1 MSDHSEYTSSQ
12 KRPNKT
18 EWSASIKADEGYAP
32 GRLNKENGILES
44 DISIYASESMNGLL
58 YILIDQ
64 YDHQHIKVI
73 INNETVYENARVI
86 KCKIGDRFY
95 AEVVADTGY
104 TIKGTLNSTSGIMYK
119 SRHLSVDKDAEPKMC
134 KITLPATTNQT
145 LTFYSIYTIQKSGNK
160 SKSFYVTYDTE
171 YSIEINPVYG
181 YNKGRSNH
189 TELTMYKLN
198 VSNTLVNKSDF
209 SLNITC
215 TDATKKKYRITIPT
229 MNNETVRVIANGTT
243 YTSAVSLDYLT
254 EYRITI
260 TPKDNTYVPGRL
272 IYPPVDIDSNIPT
285 KRSFILKE
293 DTEIKITPAH
303 KINDG
308 VFYLQYLDGNKE
320 ITPFSDYDDD
330 DWYLKEPHLLVNL
343 DHNNKEDLYYLP
355 FSKGTT
361 NNGFK
366 DIDDNNSYD
375 YVHNKDG
382 IVPPSLKTH
391 TITIRQS
398 ENQVIRV
405 YYNGIIYTNSFKVE
419 SGDNITCSIASTNP
433 DYAAGKLNYT
443 AINNISQDYTISAT
457 KATYIVKKKYTITIN
472 QTSNQTITVYSRLN
486 NQNYTSTFETTEGD
500 SLNIK
505 ITSSTG
511 FISGYITLDGKRYNS
526 FEINDIKNNHTI
538 SATSATALTYILSIN
553 QSNHQTITVHA
564 NGKTYTN
571 SVSLPY
577 STKWTATITPDTGY
591 TAGTLSKTNGTMTG
605 NDSISA
611 TAATIK
617 QFTLTITQ
625 SEHQTITVHANN
637 KDYTNNVSLP
647 YGTKWTAVI
656 KPDTGYNSGRLNKY
670 SGTITGDDSV
680 YATSAA
686 NKINYRIIIK
696 QTENTITTVT
706 CTYPDD
712 INHAITWTTGT
723 KSFPYGSTWIA
734 YTEGVTGYTAGEVNL
749 PSGTL
754 TSDTYIYAQSAAKK
768 NECTLTITQSAH
780 QTITV
785 TANGNKYTNTVSLP
799 YGTTYTVAIEPAEGY
814 NAGKLNK
821 TSGTM
826 TGNDSISASAATIK
840 QFTLTITQSPHQTIT
855 VTANG
860 QTYTSSVKLDYGTKW
875 KANIVPDI
883 GYNSGTLNKT
893 SGMILSDDEVY
904 ASAADV
910 ISYTINVVQLTN
922 KDAALRVLID
932 NNEYQTSSWGHGK
945 TYKVKFKLFYTDD
958 NGYNG
963 IDSIDMYING
973 TKIPCT
979 ITNNAFE
986 SAGCYYATSN
996 STYTLTEDVTVKVA
1010 NVVASWV
1017 FCSNPS
1023 SKGESGTDN
1032 IT

>member
-145 LTFYSIYTIQKSGNK
+145 LTFYSMYTIQKSGNK
-160 SKSFYVTYDTE
+160 SKSFYITYDTD

-198 VSNTLVNKSDF
+198 VSNTLVNSNDF

-285 KRSFILKE
+285 KRSFKLKE
-293 DTEIKITPAH
+293 DTEIKVTPVH

-391 TITIRQS
+391 TITIQQS

-405 YYNGIIYTNSFKVE
+405 FHNGIIYTNSFKVE

-443 AINNISQDYTISAT
+443 TINNISQDYTISAT

-538 SATSATALTYILSIN
+538 SATNATALTYILNID
-553 QSNHQTITVHA
+553 QSNHQTITVTA

-577 STKWTATITPDTGY
+577 GTKWTATITPDTGY

-611 TAATIK
+611 SAATIK

-785 TANGNKYTNTVSLP
+785 TANGNKYTNSVSLP

-821 TSGTM
+821 TSGTL
-826 TGNDSISASAATIK
+826 TGNDSISATAATIK
-840 QFTLTITQSPHQTIT
+840 QFTLTIRQSEHQTIT

-875 KANIVPDI
+875 KANIVPDT

-910 ISYTINVVQLTN
+910 ISYTINVVQLNNTA
-922 KDAALRVLID
+922 AALRVIID
-932 NNEYQTSSWGHGK
+932 NNEYQTSSWEYGK
-945 TYKVKFKLFYTDD
+945 TYKIKFKLVATGDYMSIET
-958 NGYNG
+958 
-963 IDSIDMYING
+963 IDMYING

-979 ITNNAFE
+979 INNSDTSTGYF
-986 SAGCYYATSN
+986 YATSD
-996 STYTLTEDVTVKVA
+996 SSYTLTENVIVKVA
-1010 NVVASWV
+1010 NVVASWEDTYIT
-1017 FCSNPS
+1017 
-1023 SKGESGTDN
+1023 KHEYGTED

>member
-1 MSDHSEYTSSQ
+1 MSDHSKYTSSQ

-18 EWSASIKADEGYAP
+18 EWSASIKADEGYTP

-44 DISIYASESMNGLL
+44 DTSIYASESTDNTL
-58 YILIDQ
+58 YILVDQ
-64 YDHQHIKVI
+64 YDHQHIKVT

-86 KCKIGDRFY
+86 KCKIDDRFD
-95 AEVVADTGY
+95 AEIVADTGY
-104 TIKGTLNSTSGIMYK
+104 TAKGTLNFTSGKMYK
-119 SRHLSVDKDAEPKMC
+119 NRHLSIDKDAEPKMC

-145 LTFYSIYTIQKSGNK
+145 LTFYSMYTIQKSGNK

-181 YNKGRSNH
+181 YNKGSSNH

-198 VSNTLVNKSDF
+198 ASNALVNASDF

-215 TDATKKKYRITIPT
+215 SDATKKKYRITIPT
-229 MNNETVRVIANGTT
+229 MDNETVRVMANGTT

-330 DWYLKEPHLLVNL
+330 DWYLAEPYLLVNL

-355 FSKGTT
+355 FSEGTT

-382 IVPPSLKTH
+382 IVPPSLRTH
-391 TITIRQS
+391 TITIQQS

-405 YYNGIIYTNSFKVE
+405 YHNGIIYINSFEVE
-419 SGDNITCSIASTNP
+419 SGDNITCSIVSTNL

-443 AINNISQDYTISAT
+443 SINNISKDYTISAT
-457 KATYIVKKKYTITIN
+457 EATYIGKKKYTITIN
-472 QTSNQTITVYSRLN
+472 QTSNQTITVYSKLN
-486 NQNYTSTFETTEGD
+486 NQNYTSTFEATGGD

-526 FEINDIKNNHTI
+526 FEINDINSNHTI
-538 SATSATALTYILSIN
+538 SATNATALTYYLSIN
-553 QSNHQTITVHA
+553 QSNHQTITVTA
-564 NGKTYTN
+564 NGNRYTS

-577 STKWTATITPDTGY
+577 GTTWTATITPDTGY
-591 TAGTLSKTNGTMTG
+591 TAGTLSKTSGTMTG

-611 TAATIK
+611 SPASK
-617 QFTLTITQ
+617 NGYTLSITQ
-625 SEHQTITVHANN
+625 SAHQTIIVHANN
-637 KDYTNNVSLP
+637 NDYTSNVSLP
-647 YGTKWTAVI
+647 YGTKWTAII
-656 KPDTGYNSGRLNKY
+656 KPDTGYTAGTLSKT
-670 SGTITGDDSV
+670 SGTITGNDSV
-680 YATSAA
+680 SASAA
-686 NKINYRIIIK
+686 TIINYKITIRE
-696 QTENTITTVT
+696 TENTITTVT
-706 CTYPDD
+706 ATSSVD
-712 INHAITWTTGT
+712 IKNVVTWTTGS
-723 KSFPYGSTWIA
+723 KSFPYGSTWTA
-734 YTEGVTGYTAGEVNL
+734 HTEGATGYTAGEVNL

-754 TSDTYIYAQSAAKK
+754 TSDTTIYAQSAATKK
-768 NECTLTITQSAH
+768 QYTLTITQSAH

-814 NAGKLNK
+814 TAGTLNK
-821 TSGTM
+821 TSGTI
-826 TGNDSISASAATIK
+826 TGNDNISASPATIK
-840 QFTLTITQSPHQTIT
+840 QFTLTIRQSEHQTIT

-860 QTYTSSVKLDYGTKW
+860 QNYTSSVKLGYGTKW
-875 KANIVPDI
+875 KANIVPDA
-883 GYNSGTLNKT
+883 GYNAGTLNKT

-904 ASAADV
+904 AGSANG
-910 ISYTINVVQLTN
+910 ILYTINVVQLTN
-922 KDAALRVLID
+922 KDAALYVLID
-932 NNEYQTSSWGHGK
+932 KSKHQTSKWGYGRK
-945 TYKVKFKLFYTDD
+945 YRVRFELTSTDD
-958 NGYNG
+958 NDYTG
-963 IDSIDMYING
+963 IETIDMYIND

-979 ITNNAFE
+979 INNSDTSSGLF
-986 SAGCYYATSN
+986 YATSN
-996 STYTLTEDVTVKVA
+996 NTYTLTEDVTVKVA
-1010 NVVASWV
+1010 NVTASWYDTWITK
-1017 FCSNPS
+1017 SD
-1023 SKGESGTDN
+1023 SGIDN

>member
-44 DISIYASESMNGLL
+44 DISIYASESTNDTL
-58 YILIDQ
+58 YILLDQ

-73 INNETVYENARVI
+73 INNDTVYENARII
-86 KCKIGDRFY
+86 KCKIDDRFD
-95 AEVVADTGY
+95 AEIVVDTGY
-104 TIKGTLNSTSGIMYK
+104 TSNGSLNLTSGRMYRN
-119 SRHLSVDKDAEPKMC
+119 RHLSIDKDAEPKMC

-145 LTFYSIYTIQKSGNK
+145 LTFYSMYTIQKSSNK

-171 YSIEINPVYG
+171 YSIEINPIYG
-181 YNKGRSNH
+181 YNKGTSNH

-198 VSNTLVNKSDF
+198 TSNSLLNATDL

-215 TDATKKKYRITIPT
+215 NDATKKKYRITIPT

-243 YTSAVSLDYLT
+243 YTNSVSLDYLT
-254 EYRITI
+254 EYRVTI

-293 DTEIKITPAH
+293 DVNLKITPAH
-303 KINDG
+303 KMNDG

-320 ITPFSDYDDD
+320 ITPLSDYDDD
-330 DWYLKEPHLLVNL
+330 DWYLDEPHLLVNI

-355 FSKGTT
+355 FSGTAKS
-361 NNGFK
+361 GFK
-366 DIDDNNSYD
+366 DIDDTNSYY
-375 YVHNKDG
+375 YVHDKNG
-382 IVPPSLKTH
+382 IVPPTLKTH
-391 TITIRQS
+391 TITIQQS
-398 ENQVIRV
+398 ENQEIRV
-405 YYNGIIYTNSFKVE
+405 YYHGFIYTSSFKVE
-419 SGDNITCSIASTNP
+419 LGDSISCSIVSTNP
-433 DYAAGKLNYT
+433 DYAVGKLNYT

-472 QTSNQTITVYSRLN
+472 QTSNQTITVYSKLN
-486 NQNYTSTFETTEGD
+486 NQNYTSTFVTTEGD

-505 ITSSTG
+505 ITSPTG
-511 FISGYITLDGKRYNS
+511 YISGDITLDGKIYNS
-526 FEINDIKNNHTI
+526 FEINDINSNHTI
-538 SATSATALTYILSIN
+538 SATSARALTYYLSIY
-553 QSNHQTITVHA
+553 QSNHQTITVTA
-564 NGKTYTN
+564 NGYKFT
-571 SVSLPY
+571 SDVSLPY
-577 STKWTATITPDTGY
+577 GTKWTASIIADTGY
-591 TAGTLSKTNGTMTG
+591 TAGTLSKTSGTITG

-611 TAATIK
+611 SPATIK

-625 SEHQTITVHANN
+625 SEHQTIIVHANN
-637 KDYTNNVSLP
+637 KDYTNNVVLP

-680 YATSAA
+680 FATSAA

-814 NAGKLNK
+814 NAGTLNK
-821 TSGTM
+821 TSGTL
-826 TGNDSISASAATIK
+826 TGNDSISATAATLK
-840 QFTLTITQSPHQTIT
+840 QFTLTITQSEHQTIT

-860 QTYTSSVKLDYGTKW
+860 KTYTSSVKLDYGTKW
-875 KANIVPDI
+875 TASIKPDT
-883 GYNSGTLNKT
+883 GYNAGTLNKT

-904 ASAADV
+904 AGSADG
-910 ISYTINVVQLTN
+910 ILYTINVIQLTN
-922 KDAALRVLID
+922 TDAELCVLID
-932 NNEYQTSSWGHGK
+932 KGEHKTSSWGYGRK
-945 TYKVKFKLFYTDD
+945 YRVRFKLFPTTD
-958 NGYNG
+958 NAYIS
-963 IDSIDMYING
+963 IDTIDMYIND

-979 ITNNAFE
+979 INNSDKSVKYF
-986 SAGCYYATSN
+986 YATSD
-996 STYTLTEDVTVKVA
+996 STYTLTENVTVKVA
-1010 NVVASWV
+1010 NVVASWYY
-1017 FCSNPS
+1017 NQA
-1023 SKGESGTDN
+1023 KGNQGTEN

>member
-104 TIKGTLNSTSGIMYK
+104 TIKGTLNSTSGTMYK

-145 LTFYSIYTIQKSGNK
+145 LTFYSMYTIQKSGNK
-160 SKSFYVTYDTE
+160 SKSFYITYDTE

-198 VSNTLVNKSDF
+198 VSNTLVNKSDL

-285 KRSFILKE
+285 KRSFKLKE
-293 DTEIKITPAH
+293 DTEIKVTPVH

-391 TITIRQS
+391 TITIQQS

-405 YYNGIIYTNSFKVE
+405 YHNGIIYTNSFKVE

-538 SATSATALTYILSIN
+538 SATSATALTYILSIDR
-553 QSNHQTITVHA
+553 SNHQTITVHA

-577 STKWTATITPDTGY
+577 GTKWTATITPDTGY

-611 TAATIK
+611 SPATIK

-637 KDYTNNVSLP
+637 KDYTNNISLP

-712 INHAITWTTGT
+712 INHAITWITGT

-768 NECTLTITQSAH
+768 NECTLTITQSPH

-799 YGTTYTVAIEPAEGY
+799 YGTTYTVSIEPAEGY

-821 TSGTM
+821 TSGTL
-826 TGNDSISASAATIK
+826 TGNDSISATAATIK
-840 QFTLTITQSPHQTIT
+840 QFTLTITQSEHQTIT
-855 VTANG
+855 VTTNG
-860 QTYTSSVKLDYGTKW
+860 KTYTSSVKLDYGTKW
-875 KANIVPDI
+875 KANIVPDT

-922 KDAALRVLID
+922 TAAALRVIID
-932 NNEYQTSSWGHGK
+932 NNEYQTSSWEYGK
-945 TYKVKFKLFYTDD
+945 TYKVKFKLVATGDYMSIET
-958 NGYNG
+958 
-963 IDSIDMYING
+963 IDMYING

-979 ITNNAFE
+979 INNSDTSTGYF
-986 SAGCYYATSN
+986 YATSD
-996 STYTLTEDVTVKVA
+996 SSYTLTENVTVKVA
-1010 NVVASWV
+1010 NVVASWEYIDV
-1017 FCSNPS
+1017 T
-1023 SKGESGTDN
+1023 KHEYVTED

>member
-18 EWSASIKADEGYAP
+18 EWSASIEADEGYAP

-44 DISIYASESMNGLL
+44 DISIYASESTDNVL
-58 YILIDQ
+58 YILLDQ

-73 INNETVYENARVI
+73 INEETVYENARII
-86 KCKIGDRFY
+86 KCKIDDRFD
-95 AEVVADTGY
+95 AEIVVDTGY
-104 TIKGTLNSTSGIMYK
+104 TSNGSLNLTSGRMYRN
-119 SRHLSVDKDAEPKMC
+119 RHLSIDKDAEPKMC

-145 LTFYSIYTIQKSGNK
+145 LTFYSMYTIQKSSNK

-181 YNKGRSNH
+181 YNKGSSNH

-198 VSNTLVNKSDF
+198 TSNSLLNTTDF

-215 TDATKKKYRITIPT
+215 NEATKKKYKIAIPT
-229 MNNETVRVIANGTT
+229 MDNETVRVIANGTT
-243 YTSAVSLDYLT
+243 YTSTAILDYLT
-254 EYRITI
+254 EYRVTI

-293 DTEIKITPAH
+293 DVNLKITPAH

-320 ITPFSDYDDD
+320 ITPLSDYDDD
-330 DWYLKEPHLLVNL
+330 DWYLDEPHLLVNL

-355 FSKGTT
+355 FSGTAKS
-361 NNGFK
+361 GFK
-366 DIDDNNSYD
+366 DIDDTNSYD
-375 YVHNKDG
+375 YVHDKNG
-382 IVPPSLKTH
+382 IVPPTLKTH
-391 TITIRQS
+391 TITIQQS
-398 ENQVIRV
+398 ENQEIRV
-405 YYNGIIYTNSFKVE
+405 YYHGFIYTSSFKVE
-419 SGDNITCSIASTNP
+419 TGDNITCSIVSTNSN
-433 DYAAGKLNYT
+433 YAVGKLNYT
-443 AINNISQDYTISAT
+443 SINNISQDYTISAT
-457 KATYIVKKKYTITIN
+457 EATYIVKKKYTITIN
-472 QTSNQTITVYSRLN
+472 QTSNQTITVYSKLN
-486 NQNYTSTFETTEGD
+486 NQNYTSTFVTTEGD

-505 ITSSTG
+505 ITSPTG
-511 FISGYITLDGKRYNS
+511 YISGDITLDGKIYNS
-526 FEINDIKNNHTI
+526 FEINDINSNHTI
-538 SATSATALTYILSIN
+538 SATNATALKYILNIT
-553 QSNHQTITVHA
+553 QSNHQTITVTA
-564 NGKTYTN
+564 NGNKYI
-571 SVSLPY
+571 SYAYLPY
-577 STKWTATITPDTGY
+577 GTKWTATITADIGY
-591 TAGTLSKTNGTMTG
+591 TAGTLNKTSGTITG
-605 NDSISA
+605 DDNISA
-611 TAATIK
+611 TPASK
-617 QFTLTITQ
+617 DEYTLSIIQ
-625 SEHQTITVHANN
+625 SAHQTITVHANN
-637 KDYTNNVSLP
+637 IDYTSTVSLP

-656 KPDTGYNSGRLNKY
+656 KPDTGYNAGGLNKY

-680 YATSAA
+680 FATSAA

-768 NECTLTITQSAH
+768 NTCTLTITQSAH

-799 YGTTYTVAIEPAEGY
+799 YGTAYTVAIEPAEGY
-814 NAGKLNK
+814 NAGTLNK
-821 TSGTM
+821 TSGTL
-826 TGNDSISASAATIK
+826 TGNDSISATAATLK
-840 QFTLTITQSPHQTIT
+840 QFTLTITQSEHQTIT

-860 QTYTSSVKLDYGTKW
+860 NKYTSSVKLDYETKW
-875 KANIVPDI
+875 TASIKPDT
-883 GYNSGTLNKT
+883 GYNAGTLNKT

-904 ASAADV
+904 AGSADG
-910 ISYTINVVQLTN
+910 ILYTINVIQLTN
-922 KDAALRVLID
+922 TNAELCVLID
-932 NNEYQTSSWGHGK
+932 KGEHKTSSWGYGRK
-945 TYKVKFKLFYTDD
+945 YRVRFKYTYDSTDT
-958 NGYNG
+958 G
-963 IDSIDMYING
+963 IETIDMYIND

-979 ITNNAFE
+979 INNSDKTVKYF
-986 SAGCYYATSN
+986 YATSDN
-996 STYTLTEDVTVKVA
+996 TYTLTENVTVKVA
-1010 NVVASWV
+1010 NVTVSWYDTYITK
-1017 FCSNPS
+1017 S
-1023 SKGESGTDN
+1023 ESGTEN

>member
-1 MSDHSEYTSSQ
+1 MSDHSKYTSSQ

-18 EWSASIKADEGYAP
+18 EWSASIEADEGYVP
-32 GRLNKENGILES
+32 GRLNKEHGILES
-44 DISIYASESMNGLL
+44 DISIYASESMNGVL

-64 YDHQHIKVI
+64 YNHQHIKVI
-73 INNETVYENARVI
+73 INDETVYENARVI

-95 AEVVADTGY
+95 AEIVADTGY
-104 TIKGTLNSTSGIMYK
+104 TSKGTLNFTSGIMYK
-119 SRHLSVDKDAEPKMC
+119 SRHLSADKDAEPKMC

-145 LTFYSIYTIQKSGNK
+145 LIFYSMYTIQKSDNK

-171 YSIEINPVYG
+171 YSIEINPIYG
-181 YNKGRSNH
+181 YNKGTSNH

-198 VSNTLVNKSDF
+198 ASNTLVNSNDF

-229 MNNETVRVIANGTT
+229 MDNETVRVIVNGTT

-272 IYPPVDIDSNIPT
+272 IYPSVDIDSNIPT
-285 KRSFILKE
+285 KRSFALKE

-320 ITPFSDYDDD
+320 ITPLSDYDDD
-330 DWYLKEPHLLVNL
+330 DWYLTEPHLLVNL

-355 FSKGTT
+355 FAGTT
-361 NNGFK
+361 KSGFK
-366 DIDDNNSYD
+366 DIDDKNSYD
-375 YVHNKDG
+375 YVHDKNG
-382 IVPPSLKTH
+382 IVPPSLRTH
-391 TITIRQS
+391 TITIQQS
-398 ENQVIRV
+398 ENQIIRV
-405 YYNGIIYTNSFKVE
+405 YHNGIIYTNSFKVE
-419 SGDNITCSIASTNP
+419 SGDSITCSIVPINS

-443 AINNISQDYTISAT
+443 SINNISQDYTISAT

-486 NQNYTSTFETTEGD
+486 DQNYTSTFETTEGD

-505 ITSSTG
+505 ITPSIG
-511 FISGYITLDGKRYNS
+511 YESGYITLDGKRYNS
-526 FEINDIKNNHTI
+526 FEINDINSNHTI
-538 SATSATALTYILSIN
+538 SATNATAYGYILSIN

-564 NGKTYTN
+564 NGNNYTS

-577 STKWTATITPDTGY
+577 GTTWTATITAETGY
-591 TAGTLSKTNGTMTG
+591 TAGTLSKTSGTITG

-611 TAATIK
+611 TPATIK

-625 SEHQTITVHANN
+625 SEHQTIIVHANN
-637 KDYTNNVSLP
+637 KDYTNNVVLP

-656 KPDTGYNSGRLNKY
+656 RPDTGYNSGRLNKY

-680 YATSAA
+680 FATSAA
-686 NKINYRIIIK
+686 NKINYKIIIK

-723 KSFPYGSTWIA
+723 KSFPYGSTWVA

-785 TANGNKYTNTVSLP
+785 TANGNKYTNTVALP

-814 NAGKLNK
+814 NAGTLNK
-821 TSGTM
+821 TSGTL

-840 QFTLTITQSPHQTIT
+840 QFTLTITQSEHQTIT
-855 VTANG
+855 VTANDK
-860 QTYTSSVKLDYGTKW
+860 TYTSSVKLDYGTKW
-875 KANIVPDI
+875 KANIKPDV
-883 GYNSGTLNKT
+883 GYNAGTLNKT
-893 SGMILSDDEVY
+893 SGILLSDDEVY
-904 ASAADV
+904 ASAADGV
-910 ISYTINVVQLTN
+910 SYTINVVQLTN
-922 KDAALRVLID
+922 KDSALRVVID
-932 NNEYQTSSWGHGK
+932 NNEYQTSKWGYGRK
-945 TYKVKFKLFYTDD
+945 YRVKFKLFYTED
-958 NGYNG
+958 NGYES
-963 IDSIDMYING
+963 IDSIDMYINS

-979 ITNNAFE
+979 INN
-986 SAGCYYATSN
+986 SDKSVNYLYATSD

-1010 NVVASWV
+1010 NVVASWYIPDN
-1017 FCSNPS
+1017 SW

>member
-145 LTFYSIYTIQKSGNK
+145 LTFYSMYTIQKSGNK
-160 SKSFYVTYDTE
+160 SKSFYITYDTD

-198 VSNTLVNKSDF
+198 VSNTLVNSSDF
-209 SLNITC
+209 SVNITC
-215 TDATKKKYRITIPT
+215 SDATKKKYRITIPT
-229 MNNETVRVIANGTT
+229 MNNETVSVIANGTT

-285 KRSFILKE
+285 KRSFKLKE
-293 DTEIKITPAH
+293 DTEIKIAPAH

-391 TITIRQS
+391 TITIQQS

-405 YYNGIIYTNSFKVE
+405 YHNGIIYTNSFKVE

-538 SATSATALTYILSIN
+538 SATNATALTYILNID
-553 QSNHQTITVHA
+553 QSNHQTITVTA

-577 STKWTATITPDTGY
+577 GTRWTATITPDTGY
-591 TAGTLSKTNGTMTG
+591 TAGTLSKTSGTMTG

-611 TAATIK
+611 NPATIK

-712 INHAITWTTGT
+712 INHAITWITGT

-768 NECTLTITQSAH
+768 NECTLTITQSPH

-799 YGTTYTVAIEPAEGY
+799 YGTTYTVSIEPAKGY

-821 TSGTM
+821 TSGTL
-826 TGNDSISASAATIK
+826 TGNDNISASAATIK

-875 KANIVPDI
+875 TANIKPDA
-883 GYNSGTLNKT
+883 GYNAGTLNKT

-922 KDAALRVLID
+922 TAAALRVIID
-932 NNEYQTSSWGHGK
+932 NNEYQTSSWEYGK
-945 TYKVKFKLFYTDD
+945 TYKVKFKLVATGDYMSIET
-958 NGYNG
+958 
-963 IDSIDMYING
+963 IDMYING

-979 ITNNAFE
+979 INN
-986 SAGCYYATSN
+986 SDTSTGYYYATSD
-996 STYTLTEDVTVKVA
+996 SSYTLTENVTVKVA
-1010 NVVASWV
+1010 NVVASREDAYYIA
-1017 FCSNPS
+1017 
-1023 SKGESGTDN
+1023 KHEYGTED

>member
-44 DISIYASESMNGLL
+44 DISIYASESTENTL
-58 YILIDQ
+58 YILLDQ
-64 YDHQHIKVI
+64 YDHQHIRVI
-73 INNETVYENARVI
+73 INRETAYENARVI
-86 KCKIGDRFY
+86 KCKIDDRFD
-95 AEVVADTGY
+95 AEIVTDTGY
-104 TIKGTLNSTSGIMYK
+104 TSKGTLNFTSGKMYK
-119 SRHLSVDKDAEPKMC
+119 NRHLSIDKDAEPKMC

-145 LTFYSIYTIQKSGNK
+145 LTFYSMYTIQKSDNK
-160 SKSFYVTYDTE
+160 SKCFYVAYDTE

-181 YNKGRSNH
+181 YNKGTSNH

-198 VSNTLVNKSDF
+198 VSNTLVNKNDF

-215 TDATKKKYRITIPT
+215 SDATKKKYRITIPT

-243 YTSAVSLDYLT
+243 YTNAVSLDYLT

-260 TPKDNTYVPGRL
+260 TPKDTTYVPGRL

-361 NNGFK
+361 NTGFK

-375 YVHNKDG
+375 YVHNKDS

-391 TITIRQS
+391 TITIQQS

-405 YYNGIIYTNSFKVE
+405 YHNGIIYTNSFKVE

-443 AINNISQDYTISAT
+443 SISNISQDYTISAT

-526 FEINDIKNNHTI
+526 FEINDINSNHTI
-538 SATSATALTYILSIN
+538 SATSATALTYILSID
-553 QSNHQTITVHA
+553 QSNHQTITVTA
-564 NGKTYTN
+564 NGNRYTN

-577 STKWTATITPDTGY
+577 GTKWTASIIADTGY
-591 TAGTLSKTNGTMTG
+591 IAGTLFKTSGTMTG

-611 TAATIK
+611 SPATIK

-712 INHAITWTTGT
+712 INHNITWTTGT
-723 KSFPYGSTWIA
+723 KSFPYGSTWVA

-754 TSDTYIYAQSAAKK
+754 TSDTYIYATSAAKK

-821 TSGTM
+821 TSGTL

-840 QFTLTITQSPHQTIT
+840 QFTLTITQSEHQTIT

-860 QTYTSSVKLDYGTKW
+860 QNYTSSVKLDYGTKW
-875 KANIVPDI
+875 KASISPDT
-883 GYNSGTLNKT
+883 GYNAGTLNKT

-922 KDAALRVLID
+922 KDAALRVIID

-945 TYKVKFKLFYTDD
+945 TYKVKFKLTLTNDNDYT
-958 NGYNG
+958 G
-963 IDSIDMYING
+963 IDTIDMYINS

-979 ITNNAFE
+979 INNSDTSTGYF
-986 SAGCYYATSN
+986 YAISDN
-996 STYTLTEDVTVKVA
+996 TYTLTEDVTVKVA
-1010 NVVASWV
+1010 NVVASWEV
-1017 FCSNPS
+1017 ALG
-1023 SKGESGTDN
+1023 KGYESGTEN

>member
-1 MSDHSEYTSSQ
+1 MSDHSKYTSSQ

-18 EWSASIKADEGYAP
+18 EWSASIEADEGYVP

-44 DISIYASESMNGLL
+44 DISIYASESMNGVL

-64 YDHQHIKVI
+64 YNHQHIKVI
-73 INNETVYENARVI
+73 INDETVYENARAI
-86 KCKIGDRFY
+86 KCKMGDRFY
-95 AEVVADTGY
+95 AEIVADTGY

-119 SRHLSVDKDAEPKMC
+119 NKHLSVDKDAEPKMC

-145 LTFYSIYTIQKSGNK
+145 LTFYSMYTIQKSGNK

-171 YSIEINPVYG
+171 YSIEINPIYG
-181 YNKGRSNH
+181 YNKGTSNH

-198 VSNTLVNKSDF
+198 VSNTLVNSNDF

-229 MNNETVRVIANGTT
+229 MDNETVRVIANGTT

-320 ITPFSDYDDD
+320 ITPLSDYDDD
-330 DWYLKEPHLLVNL
+330 DWYLTEPHLLVNL

-355 FSKGTT
+355 FAGTT
-361 NNGFK
+361 KSGFK
-366 DIDDNNSYD
+366 DIDDKNSYD
-375 YVHNKDG
+375 YVHDKNG
-382 IVPPSLKTH
+382 IVPPSLRTH
-391 TITIRQS
+391 TITIQQS
-398 ENQVIRV
+398 ENQIIRV
-405 YYNGIIYTNSFKVE
+405 YHNGIIYTNSFKVE
-419 SGDNITCSIASTNP
+419 SGDSITCSIASTNS
-433 DYAAGKLNYT
+433 DYVAGKLNYT
-443 AINNISQDYTISAT
+443 SINNISQDYTISAT

-505 ITSSTG
+505 ITPSIGYT
-511 FISGYITLDGKRYNS
+511 SGYITLDGKRYNS
-526 FEINDIKNNHTI
+526 FEINDINNNHTI
-538 SATSATALTYILSIN
+538 SATSATAYDYILSIN
-553 QSNHQTITVHA
+553 QSKHQTITVHA
-564 NGKTYTN
+564 NGNNYTS

-577 STKWTATITPDTGY
+577 GTAWTATITAETGY
-591 TAGTLSKTNGTMTG
+591 IAGTLSKTSGTITG

-611 TAATIK
+611 SPATIK

-625 SEHQTITVHANN
+625 SEHQTIIVHANN

-680 YATSAA
+680 FATSAA

-814 NAGKLNK
+814 NAGTLNK

-826 TGNDSISASAATIK
+826 TGNDSISATAATIK
-840 QFTLTITQSPHQTIT
+840 QFTLTITQSEHQTIA

-860 QTYTSSVKLDYGTKW
+860 KTYTSSVKLDYGTKW
-875 KANIVPDI
+875 TAGIKPDE
-883 GYNSGTLNKT
+883 GYNAGTLNKT
-893 SGMILSDDEVY
+893 SGILLSDDEVY
-904 ASAADV
+904 AGSADG
-910 ISYTINVVQLTN
+910 ILYTINVVQLTN
-922 KDAALRVLID
+922 TDAALYVLI
-932 NNEYQTSSWGHGK
+932 NESEHQTSKWGYGRK
-945 TYKVKFKLFYTDD
+945 YRVRFKYTYSYTDT
-958 NGYNG
+958 G
-963 IDSIDMYING
+963 IETIDMYIND

-979 ITNNAFE
+979 INNSDKSVNYF
-986 SAGCYYATSN
+986 YATSDN
-996 STYTLTEDVTVKVA
+996 TYTLTEDVTVKVA
-1010 NVVASWV
+1010 NVTVSWYDTYITK
-1017 FCSNPS
+1017 S
-1023 SKGESGTDN
+1023 ESGTEN

>member
-1 MSDHSEYTSSQ
+1 MSDHSKYTSSQ

-18 EWSASIKADEGYAP
+18 EWSASIEADEGYIP
-32 GRLNKENGILES
+32 GRLNKEHGILES
-44 DISIYASESMNGLL
+44 DISIYASESMNGVL

-64 YDHQHIKVI
+64 YNHQHIKVI
-73 INNETVYENARVI
+73 INDETVYENARVI
-86 KCKIGDRFY
+86 KCKIDDRFY
-95 AEVVADTGY
+95 AEIVADIGY
-104 TIKGTLNSTSGIMYK
+104 TIKGTLNSTSGIMYRNK
-119 SRHLSVDKDAEPKMC
+119 HLSADKDAEPKMC

-145 LTFYSIYTIQKSGNK
+145 LTFYSMYTIQKSSNK

-171 YSIEINPVYG
+171 YSIEINPIYG
-181 YNKGRSNH
+181 YNKGTSNH

-198 VSNTLVNKSDF
+198 VSNTLVNSNDF

-229 MNNETVRVIANGTT
+229 MDNETVRVIANGTT

-272 IYPPVDIDSNIPT
+272 IYPSVDIDSNIPT

-303 KINDG
+303 KIQDG
-308 VFYLQYLDGNKE
+308 VFFLQYMDGNKE
-320 ITPFSDYDDD
+320 TEPLSDYTDD
-330 DWYLKEPHLLVNL
+330 DWYFTEPYLLANIE
-343 DHNNKEDLYYLP
+343 HNNKEDLYYLP
-355 FSKGTT
+355 FAGTT
-361 NNGFK
+361 KSGYL
-366 DIDDNNSYD
+366 DSDDNNSYTYIHD
-375 YVHNKDG
+375 KNG
-382 IVPPSLKTH
+382 IVPPSLRTH
-391 TITIRQS
+391 TITIQQS
-398 ENQVIRV
+398 ENQVIKV
-405 YYNGIIYTNSFKVE
+405 YYYGIIYTNSFKVE

-443 AINNISQDYTISAT
+443 SINNINQDYTISAT

-486 NQNYTSTFETTEGD
+486 NQNYTSTFDTTEGD

-505 ITSSTG
+505 ITPSIG
-511 FISGYITLDGKRYNS
+511 YESGYITLDGKRYNS
-526 FEINDIKNNHTI
+526 FEINDINSNHTI
-538 SATSATALTYILSIN
+538 SATNATAYGYILSIN

-564 NGKTYTN
+564 NGNNYTS

-577 STKWTATITPDTGY
+577 GTTWTATITAETGY
-591 TAGTLSKTNGTMTG
+591 TAGTLNKTSGTLTG
-605 NDSISA
+605 DDSISA

-625 SEHQTITVHANN
+625 SEHQTIIVHVNN
-637 KDYTNNVSLP
+637 KDYTSNVVLP

-656 KPDTGYNSGRLNKY
+656 KPDTGYNSGTLNKT

-680 YATSAA
+680 FATSAA
-686 NKINYRIIIK
+686 NKINYKIIIE

-768 NECTLTITQSAH
+768 NEYILTITQSEH

-799 YGTTYTVAIEPAEGY
+799 YGTTWTATITAETGYTTGT
-814 NAGKLNK
+814 LSK
-821 TSGTM
+821 TSGTI
-826 TGNDSISASAATIK
+826 TGDDSISVSPATIK
-840 QFTLTITQSPHQTIT
+840 QFTLTITQSEHQTIT

-860 QTYTSSVKLDYGTKW
+860 QNYTSSVKLDYGTKW
-875 KANIVPDI
+875 KANIVPDA
-883 GYNSGTLNKT
+883 GYNAGTLNKT
-893 SGMILSDDEVY
+893 SGILLSDDEVY
-904 ASAADV
+904 AGSADG
-910 ISYTINVVQLTN
+910 ILYTINVIQLTN
-922 KDAALRVLID
+922 KDAALYVLID
-932 NNEYQTSSWGHGK
+932 KSKQQTSSWGYGRK
-945 TYKVKFKLFYTDD
+945 YRVQFELTITDD
-958 NGYNG
+958 NGYDG
-963 IDSIDMYING
+963 IETIDMYIND

-979 ITNNAFE
+979 INN
-986 SAGCYYATSN
+986 SDTSVNYLYATSDN
-996 STYTLTEDVTVKVA
+996 TYTLTEDVTVKVA
-1010 NVVASWV
+1010 NVVASYY
-1017 FCSNPS
+1017 FSGLGNKS
-1023 SKGESGTDN
+1023 ESGTEN

>member
-44 DISIYASESMNGLL
+44 DISIYASESTENTL
-58 YILIDQ
+58 YILLDQ
-64 YDHQHIKVI
+64 YDHQHIRVI
-73 INNETVYENARVI
+73 INRETAYENARVI
-86 KCKIGDRFY
+86 KCKIDDRFD
-95 AEVVADTGY
+95 AEIVADTGY

-145 LTFYSIYTIQKSGNK
+145 LTFYSMYTIQKSGDK

-171 YSIEINPVYG
+171 YSIEINPIYG
-181 YNKGRSNH
+181 YNKGTSNH

-198 VSNTLVNKSDF
+198 VSNALVNSSDF
-209 SLNITC
+209 SVNITC
-215 TDATKKKYRITIPT
+215 TDATKKKYKITIPT
-229 MNNETVRVIANGTT
+229 MDNETVKVIANGTT

-254 EYRITI
+254 EYRVTI

-285 KRSFILKE
+285 KRSFTLKE
-293 DTEIKITPAH
+293 DTAIKITPVY

-320 ITPFSDYDDD
+320 IVPLSDYDDD

-355 FSKGTT
+355 FSGTAKS
-361 NNGFK
+361 GFK
-366 DIDDNNSYD
+366 DIDDTNSYD
-375 YVHNKDG
+375 YVHDKNG
-382 IVPPSLKTH
+382 IVPPTLRTY
-391 TITIRQS
+391 TITIQQS
-398 ENQVIRV
+398 ENQIIRV
-405 YYNGIIYTNSFKVE
+405 YHNGIIYTNSFKVE
-419 SGDNITCSIASTNP
+419 SGDNITCSIVSTNSN
-433 DYAAGKLNYT
+433 YAAGKLNYT
-443 AINNISQDYTISAT
+443 SINNINQDYTISAT

-472 QTSNQTITVYSRLN
+472 QTSNQIITVYSRLN

-500 SLNIK
+500 YISIK
-505 ITSSTG
+505 VTSSTG

-526 FEINDIKNNHTI
+526 FEINDINSNHTI
-538 SATSATALTYILSIN
+538 SATNATALKYILNIT
-553 QSNHQTITVHA
+553 QSNHQTITVTA
-564 NGKTYTN
+564 NGNRYTDT
-571 SVSLPY
+571 VSLPY
-577 STKWTATITPDTGY
+577 GTKWTASITADTGY
-591 TAGTLSKTNGTMTG
+591 NAGTLSKTSGTMTD

-611 TAATIK
+611 SPATIK

-625 SEHQTITVHANN
+625 SEHQTIIVHANN
-637 KDYTNNVSLP
+637 KDYTNNVVLP

-712 INHAITWTTGT
+712 INHAITWITGT

-754 TSDTYIYAQSAAKK
+754 TSDTYIYATSAAKK

-814 NAGKLNK
+814 NAGTLNK
-821 TSGTM
+821 TSGTL
-826 TGNDSISASAATIK
+826 TGNDSISASVATIK
-840 QFTLTITQSPHQTIT
+840 QFTLTITQSEHQTIT

-860 QTYTSSVKLDYGTKW
+860 QNYTSSVKLDYGTKW
-875 KANIVPDI
+875 TANIVPDA
-883 GYNSGTLNKT
+883 GYNAGTLNKT

-904 ASAADV
+904 AGAADV

-932 NNEYQTSSWGHGK
+932 NNEYQTSSWGYGK
-945 TYKVKFKLFYTDD
+945 TYKVKFKLLFTDD
-958 NGYNG
+958 NGY
-963 IDSIDMYING
+963 DSIETIDMYING

-979 ITNNAFE
+979 INN
-986 SAGCYYATSN
+986 SDTSVNYLYATSDN
-996 STYTLTEDVTVKVA
+996 SYTLTENVTVKVA
-1010 NVVASWV
+1010 NVVASWY
-1017 FCSNPS
+1017 FSGIGNKS
-1023 SKGESGTDN
+1023 DSGTEN

>member
-44 DISIYASESMNGLL
+44 DISIYASESTENTL
-58 YILIDQ
+58 YILLDQ
-64 YDHQHIKVI
+64 YDHQHIRVI
-73 INNETVYENARVI
+73 INRETAYENARVI
-86 KCKIGDRFY
+86 KCKIDDRFD
-95 AEVVADTGY
+95 AEIVTDTGY
-104 TIKGTLNSTSGIMYK
+104 TSKGTLNFTSGKMYK
-119 SRHLSVDKDAEPKMC
+119 NRHLSIDKDAEPKMC

-145 LTFYSIYTIQKSGNK
+145 LTFYSMYTIQKSGNK
-160 SKSFYVTYDTE
+160 SKSFYVAYDTD

-181 YNKGRSNH
+181 YNKGSSNH
-189 TELTMYKLN
+189 TELTMYKMN
-198 VSNTLVNKSDF
+198 VSNTLVNSSDF

-215 TDATKKKYRITIPT
+215 SDATKKKYRITIPT

-243 YTSAVSLDYLT
+243 YTNAVSLDYLT

-260 TPKDNTYVPGRL
+260 TPKDTTYVPGRL

-361 NNGFK
+361 NTGFK

-391 TITIRQS
+391 TITIQQS

-405 YYNGIIYTNSFKVE
+405 YHNGIIYTNSFKVE

-443 AINNISQDYTISAT
+443 SINNISQDYTISAT

-505 ITSSTG
+505 ITSPTG

-526 FEINDIKNNHTI
+526 FEINDINSNHTI
-538 SATSATALTYILSIN
+538 SATSATALTYILSID
-553 QSNHQTITVHA
+553 QSNHQTITVTA
-564 NGKTYTN
+564 NGNRYTN

-577 STKWTATITPDTGY
+577 GTKWTASIIADTGY
-591 TAGTLSKTNGTMTG
+591 NAGTLSKTSGTMTG

-611 TAATIK
+611 SPATIK

-712 INHAITWTTGT
+712 INHSITWTTGT

-754 TSDTYIYAQSAAKK
+754 TSDTYIYATSAAKK

-814 NAGKLNK
+814 NAGELNK
-821 TSGTM
+821 TSGAL

-840 QFTLTITQSPHQTIT
+840 QFTLTITQSEHQTIT

-860 QTYTSSVKLDYGTKW
+860 QNYTSSVKLGYGTKW
-875 KANIVPDI
+875 KASISPDT
-883 GYNSGTLNKT
+883 GYNAGTLNKT

-922 KDAALRVLID
+922 KDAALRVIID

-945 TYKVKFKLFYTDD
+945 TYKVKFKLLYTED
-958 NGYNG
+958 NGYDG
-963 IDSIDMYING
+963 IESIDMYINN

-979 ITNNAFE
+979 INN
-986 SAGCYYATSN
+986 SDRNVNYLYATSDN
-996 STYTLTEDVTVKVA
+996 TYTLTENVTVKVA
-1010 NVVASWV
+1010 NVVASW
-1017 FCSNPS
+1017 FFPDNSW
-1023 SKGESGTDN
+1023 SKGSSGTEN

>member
-18 EWSASIKADEGYAP
+18 EWSASIEADEGYAP

-44 DISIYASESMNGLL
+44 DISIFASESTNDRL
-58 YILIDQ
+58 YILLDQ

-73 INNETVYENARVI
+73 INNDTVYENARII
-86 KCKIGDRFY
+86 KCKIDDRFD
-95 AEVVADTGY
+95 AEIVVDTGY
-104 TIKGTLNSTSGIMYK
+104 TSNGSLNLTSGRMYRN
-119 SRHLSVDKDAEPKMC
+119 RHLSIDKDAEPKMC

-145 LTFYSIYTIQKSGNK
+145 LTFYSMYTIQKSSNK

-171 YSIEINPVYG
+171 YSIEINPIYG
-181 YNKGRSNH
+181 YNKGTSNH

-198 VSNTLVNKSDF
+198 TSNSLLNATDL

-215 TDATKKKYRITIPT
+215 NDATKKKYRITIPT

-272 IYPPVDIDSNIPT
+272 IYPPVDIDSNIPI

-320 ITPFSDYDDD
+320 ITPLSDYDDD
-330 DWYLKEPHLLVNL
+330 DWYLDEPHLLVNI

-355 FSKGTT
+355 FSGTAKS
-361 NNGFK
+361 GFK
-366 DIDDNNSYD
+366 DIDDTNSYD
-375 YVHNKDG
+375 YVHDKNG
-382 IVPPSLKTH
+382 IVPPTLKTH
-391 TITIRQS
+391 TITIQQS
-398 ENQVIRV
+398 ENQEIRV
-405 YYNGIIYTNSFKVE
+405 YYHGFIYTSSFKVE
-419 SGDNITCSIASTNP
+419 TGYNITCSIVSTNP
-433 DYAAGKLNYT
+433 DYAVGKLNYT
-443 AINNISQDYTISAT
+443 SINNISHDYTISAT
-457 KATYIVKKKYTITIN
+457 EATYIVKKKYTITIN
-472 QTSNQTITVYSRLN
+472 QTSNQTITVYSKLN
-486 NQNYTSTFETTEGD
+486 NQNYTSTFVTTEGD

-505 ITSSTG
+505 ITSSIGYT
-511 FISGYITLDGKRYNS
+511 SGYITLDGKIHNS
-526 FEINDIKNNHTI
+526 FEINDIDSNHTI
-538 SATSATALTYILSIN
+538 SATNATALKYILNIT
-553 QSNHQTITVHA
+553 QSNHQTITVTA
-564 NGKTYTN
+564 NGNKYI
-571 SVSLPY
+571 SYAYLPY
-577 STKWTATITPDTGY
+577 GTKWTATITADTGY
-591 TAGTLSKTNGTMTG
+591 TAGTLNKTSGTITG
-605 NDSISA
+605 DDNISA
-611 TAATIK
+611 TPASK
-617 QFTLTITQ
+617 GEYTLSIIQ
-625 SEHQTITVHANN
+625 SAHQTIIVHANN
-637 KDYTNNVSLP
+637 IDYTSNVSLP

-656 KPDTGYNSGRLNKY
+656 KPDTGYTAGTLNKY

-696 QTENTITTVT
+696 QIENTITTVT

-768 NECTLTITQSAH
+768 NTYTLTITQSAH

-785 TANGNKYTNTVSLP
+785 TTANGNKYTNNVSLP

-814 NAGKLNK
+814 NAGTLNK

-840 QFTLTITQSPHQTIT
+840 QFTLTITQSEHQTIA

-860 QTYTSSVKLDYGTKW
+860 KTYTSSVKLDYGTKW
-875 KANIVPDI
+875 TASIKPDE
-883 GYNSGTLNKT
+883 GYNAGTLNKT
-893 SGMILSDDEVY
+893 SGIILSDDEVY
-904 ASAADV
+904 AGSADG
-910 ISYTINVVQLTN
+910 ILYTINVIQLTN
-922 KDAALRVLID
+922 TNAELCVLID
-932 NNEYQTSSWGHGK
+932 KGEHKTSSWGYGRK
-945 TYKVKFKLFYTDD
+945 YRVRFKYTYDSTDT
-958 NGYNG
+958 G
-963 IDSIDMYING
+963 IETIDMYIND

-979 ITNNAFE
+979 INNSDETVKYF
-986 SAGCYYATSN
+986 YATSDN
-996 STYTLTEDVTVKVA
+996 TYTLTENVTVKVA
-1010 NVVASWV
+1010 NVTVSWYDTYITK
-1017 FCSNPS
+1017 S
-1023 SKGESGTDN
+1023 ESGTEI

>member
-44 DISIYASESMNGLL
+44 DISIYASESTENTL
-58 YILIDQ
+58 YILLDQ
-64 YDHQHIKVI
+64 YDHQHIRVI
-73 INNETVYENARVI
+73 INRETVYENARVI
-86 KCKIGDRFY
+86 KCKIDDRFD
-95 AEVVADTGY
+95 AEIVTDTGY
-104 TIKGTLNSTSGIMYK
+104 TSKGTLNFGSGKMYK
-119 SRHLSVDKDAEPKMC
+119 NRYLSIDKDAEPKMC

-145 LTFYSIYTIQKSGNK
+145 LTFYSMYTIQKSGNK
-160 SKSFYVTYDTE
+160 SKSFYVAYDTD

-181 YNKGRSNH
+181 YNKGSSNH

-198 VSNTLVNKSDF
+198 VSNTLVNRSDL

-229 MNNETVRVIANGTT
+229 MNNETVSVIANGTT

-293 DTEIKITPAH
+293 DTEIRITPAH

-391 TITIRQS
+391 TITIQQS

-405 YYNGIIYTNSFKVE
+405 YHNGIIYTNSFKVE

-443 AINNISQDYTISAT
+443 AINNISHDYTISAT

-538 SATSATALTYILSIN
+538 SATNATALTYILNID

-564 NGKTYTN
+564 NGKT
-571 SVSLPY
+571 
-577 STKWTATITPDTGY
+577 
-591 TAGTLSKTNGTMTG
+591 
-605 NDSISA
+605 
-611 TAATIK
+611 
-617 QFTLTITQ
+617 
-625 SEHQTITVHANN
+625 
-637 KDYTNNVSLP
+637 YTNNVSLP

-706 CTYPDD
+706 CTYD
-712 INHAITWTTGT
+712 INHTITWTTGT

-821 TSGTM
+821 TSGAL

-840 QFTLTITQSPHQTIT
+840 QFTLTINQSEHQTIT

-875 KANIVPDI
+875 KANIVPDT

-932 NNEYQTSSWGHGK
+932 NNEYQTSSWGYGRK
-945 TYKVKFKLFYTDD
+945 YRVRFKYTYGSADT
-958 NGYNG
+958 G
-963 IDSIDMYING
+963 IETIDMYIND

-979 ITNNAFE
+979 INNSDKTVKYF
-986 SAGCYYATSN
+986 YATSDN
-996 STYTLTEDVTVKVA
+996 TYTLTENVTVKVT
-1010 NVVASWV
+1010 NVTVSWYD
-1017 FCSNPS
+1017 SYITKS
-1023 SKGESGTDN
+1023 ESGTEN

>member
-18 EWSASIKADEGYAP
+18 EWSASIKADEGYTP

-44 DISIYASESMNGLL
+44 DISIYASESTENTL
-58 YILIDQ
+58 YILLDQ
-64 YDHQHIKVI
+64 YDHQHIKVT

-86 KCKIGDRFY
+86 KCKIDDRFD
-95 AEVVADTGY
+95 AEIVVDTGY
-104 TIKGTLNSTSGIMYK
+104 TAKGTLNFTSGKMYK
-119 SRHLSVDKDAEPKMC
+119 NRHLSIDKDAEPKMC

-145 LTFYSIYTIQKSGNK
+145 LTFYSMYTIQKSDNK

-181 YNKGRSNH
+181 YNKGTSNH

-198 VSNTLVNKSDF
+198 VSNALVNSSDF
-209 SLNITC
+209 SVNITC
-215 TDATKKKYRITIPT
+215 SDATKKKYRITIPT
-229 MNNETVRVIANGTT
+229 MDNETVRVMANGTT

-330 DWYLKEPHLLVNL
+330 DWYLAEPYLLVNL

-355 FSKGTT
+355 FSEGTT

-366 DIDDNNSYD
+366 DVDDNNSYD

-382 IVPPSLKTH
+382 IVPPSLRTH
-391 TITIRQS
+391 TIVIQQS

-405 YYNGIIYTNSFKVE
+405 YHNGIIYTNSFEVE
-419 SGDNITCSIASTNP
+419 SGDSITCSIASTNP

-443 AINNISQDYTISAT
+443 SINNISQDYTISAT
-457 KATYIVKKKYTITIN
+457 EATYIGKKKYTITIN
-472 QTSNQTITVYSRLN
+472 QTSNQTITVYSKLN

-505 ITSSTG
+505 ITSPTG

-526 FEINDIKNNHTI
+526 FEINDINSNHTI
-538 SATSATALTYILSIN
+538 SATSATALTYYLSIN
-553 QSNHQTITVHA
+553 QSNHQTITVTA
-564 NGKTYTN
+564 NGNRYTS

-577 STKWTATITPDTGY
+577 GTTWTATITPDTGY
-591 TAGTLSKTNGTMTG
+591 TAGALNKTSGTITG

-611 TAATIK
+611 SPASK
-617 QFTLTITQ
+617 NGYTLSITQ
-625 SEHQTITVHANN
+625 SAHQTIIVHANN
-637 KDYTNNVSLP
+637 NDYTSNVSLP
-647 YGTKWTAVI
+647 YGTKWTAII
-656 KPDTGYNSGRLNKY
+656 KPDTGYTAGTLSKT
-670 SGTITGDDSV
+670 SGTITGNDSV
-680 YATSAA
+680 SASAA
-686 NKINYRIIIK
+686 TIINYKITIRE
-696 QTENTITTVT
+696 TENTITTVT
-706 CTYPDD
+706 ATSSVDSKNV
-712 INHAITWTTGT
+712 IAWTTGS
-723 KSFPYGSTWIA
+723 KSFPYGSTWTA
-734 YTEGVTGYTAGEVNL
+734 HTEGVTGYTAGVVNL

-754 TSDTYIYAQSAAKK
+754 TSDTTIYAQSAAKK
-768 NECTLTITQSAH
+768 NQYTLTITQSSH

-785 TANGNKYTNTVSLP
+785 TANGNKYTNSVSLP

-821 TSGTM
+821 TSGTL
-826 TGNDSISASAATIK
+826 TGNDNISASPATIR
-840 QFTLTITQSPHQTIT
+840 QFTLTIRQSEHQTIT

-860 QTYTSSVKLDYGTKW
+860 QTYTSSVKLNYGTKW
-875 KANIVPDI
+875 KANIVPDT

-904 ASAADV
+904 AGAADL
-910 ISYTINVVQLTN
+910 ILYTINVVQLSSS
-922 KDAALRVLID
+922 KAGLYVVID
-932 NNEYQTSSWGHGK
+932 NSKHQTSRWGYGE
-945 TYKVKFKLFYTDD
+945 TYKIRFEL
-958 NGYNG
+958 
-963 IDSIDMYING
+963 SIPLESLKMYIDN
-973 TKIPCT
+973 TEIPCT
-979 ITNNAFE
+979 ISTFIENDSTKYCAISNN
-986 SAGCYYATSN
+986 S
-996 STYTLTEDVTVKVA
+996 YTLTKDVTVKVT
-1010 NVVASWV
+1010 NVVG
-1017 FCSNPS
+1017 NI
-1023 SKGESGTDN
+1023 SKAGFGDAD

>member
-44 DISIYASESMNGLL
+44 DISIYASESTENTL
-58 YILIDQ
+58 YILLDQ
-64 YDHQHIKVI
+64 YDHQHIRVI
-73 INNETVYENARVI
+73 INRETAYENARVI
-86 KCKIGDRFY
+86 KCKIDDRFD
-95 AEVVADTGY
+95 AEIVTDTGY
-104 TIKGTLNSTSGIMYK
+104 TSKGTLNFTSGKMYK
-119 SRHLSVDKDAEPKMC
+119 NRHLSIDKDAEPKMC

-145 LTFYSIYTIQKSGNK
+145 LTFYSMYTIQKSDNK
-160 SKSFYVTYDTE
+160 SKSFYVAYDTD

-181 YNKGRSNH
+181 YNKGTSNH

-198 VSNTLVNKSDF
+198 VSNTLVNKNDF

-215 TDATKKKYRITIPT
+215 SDATKKKYRITIPT

-243 YTSAVSLDYLT
+243 YTNAVSLDYLT

-260 TPKDNTYVPGRL
+260 TPKDTTYVPGRL

-366 DIDDNNSYD
+366 DVDDNNSYD

-391 TITIRQS
+391 TITIQQS

-405 YYNGIIYTNSFKVE
+405 YHNGIIYTNSFKVE

-505 ITSSTG
+505 ITSPTG

-526 FEINDIKNNHTI
+526 FEINDINSNHTI
-538 SATSATALTYILSIN
+538 SATSATALTYILSID
-553 QSNHQTITVHA
+553 QSNHQTITVTA

-571 SVSLPY
+571 TVSLPY
-577 STKWTATITPDTGY
+577 GTKWTASITPDTGY
-591 TAGTLSKTNGTMTG
+591 TAGTLSKTSGTMTG

-637 KDYTNNVSLP
+637 KDYTNNVVLP

-712 INHAITWTTGT
+712 INHSITWTTGT

-754 TSDTYIYAQSAAKK
+754 TSDTYIYATSAAKK

-799 YGTTYTVAIEPAEGY
+799 YGTKWTASITPDTGYT
-814 NAGKLNK
+814 AGTLSK

-826 TGNDSISASAATIK
+826 TGNDSISATAATIK
-840 QFTLTITQSPHQTIT
+840 QFTLTITQSEHQTIT
-855 VTANG
+855 VHANNKD
-860 QTYTSSVKLDYGTKW
+860 YTNNVVLPYGTKW
-875 KANIVPDI
+875 TAVIKPDT
-883 GYNSGTLNKT
+883 GYNSGRLNKY
-893 SGMILSDDEVY
+893 SGTITGDDSVY

-922 KDAALRVLID
+922 KDAALRVIID

-945 TYKVKFKLFYTDD
+945 TYKVKFKLLFTDD
-958 NGYNG
+958 NGY
-963 IDSIDMYING
+963 DSIEAIDMYING

-979 ITNNAFE
+979 INNLDTSVKYF
-986 SAGCYYATSN
+986 YATSDN
-996 STYTLTEDVTVKVA
+996 TYTLTEDVTVKVA
-1010 NVVASWV
+1010 NVVASWYI
-1017 FCSNPS
+1017 PGGG
-1023 SKGESGTDN
+1023 KDSGTFGTEN

>member
-18 EWSASIKADEGYAP
+18 EWSASIKADEGYTP

-44 DISIYASESMNGLL
+44 DTSIYASESIENTL
-58 YILIDQ
+58 YILLDQ
-64 YDHQHIKVI
+64 YDHQHIKVT
-73 INNETVYENARVI
+73 INNKTVYENARII
-86 KCKIGDRFY
+86 KCKIDDTFN
-95 AEVVADTGY
+95 AEIVADTGY
-104 TIKGTLNSTSGIMYK
+104 TAKGTLNFTSGKMYK
-119 SRHLSVDKDAEPKMC
+119 NRHLSIDKDAEPKMC

-145 LTFYSIYTIQKSGNK
+145 LTFYSLYTIQKSSNK

-181 YNKGRSNH
+181 YNKGASNH

-198 VSNTLVNKSDF
+198 ASNTLVNTSDF

-215 TDATKKKYRITIPT
+215 SDAIKKKYRITIPT
-229 MNNETVRVIANGTT
+229 MDNETVRVIANGTT

-330 DWYLKEPHLLVNL
+330 DWYFKEPHLLVNL

-355 FSKGTT
+355 FSEGTN

-366 DIDDNNSYD
+366 DVDDNNSYD

-391 TITIRQS
+391 TITIQQS
-398 ENQVIRV
+398 ENQEIRV
-405 YYNGIIYTNSFKVE
+405 SYYGYIHTNSFKVE
-419 SGDNITCSIASTNP
+419 PGDSITCSIVSTNP
-433 DYAAGKLNYT
+433 NYSAGKLNYT

-472 QTSNQTITVYSRLN
+472 QTSNQTITVYSNLN
-486 NQNYTSTFETTEGD
+486 KQSYTSTFEVIEGD

-505 ITSSTG
+505 ITPSVGYTN
-511 FISGYITLDGKRYNS
+511 GYITLDGNKYNS
-526 FEINDIKNNHTI
+526 SELTNIKNNHTI
-538 SATSATALTYILSIN
+538 SATNATAINYTLSIN
-553 QSNHQTITVHA
+553 QSNHQTITVTA
-564 NGKTYTN
+564 NGNKYTSN
-571 SVSLPY
+571 VSLPY
-577 STKWTATITPDTGY
+577 GTKWTASIIADTGY
-591 TAGTLSKTNGTMTG
+591 TAGTLSKTSGTITG

-611 TAATIK
+611 SPSSK
-617 QFTLTITQ
+617 NGYTLSIIQ
-625 SEHQTITVHANN
+625 STHQTIIVHANN
-637 KDYTNNVSLP
+637 NDYTSNVSLP
-647 YGTKWTAVI
+647 YGTKWTAII
-656 KPDTGYNSGRLNKY
+656 KPDTGYTAGKLNKT
-670 SGTITGDDSV
+670 SGTITGNDSV
-680 YATSAA
+680 SASAA
-686 NKINYRIIIK
+686 TIINYKITIRE
-696 QTENTITTVT
+696 TENTITTVT
-706 CTYPDD
+706 ATSSLDST
-712 INHAITWTTGT
+712 NAITWTTGS
-723 KSFPYGSTWIA
+723 KSFPYGSTWTA
-734 YTEGVTGYTAGEVNL
+734 HTEGVTGYTAGEVNL

-754 TSDTYIYAQSAAKK
+754 TSDTTIYAQSAAKK
-768 NECTLTITQSAH
+768 NQYTLTITQSSH

-785 TANGNKYTNTVSLP
+785 TANGNKYTNSVSLP

-814 NAGKLNK
+814 NAGTLNK
-821 TSGTM
+821 TSGTL
-826 TGNDSISASAATIK
+826 TGNDSISASVATIK
-840 QFTLTITQSPHQTIT
+840 QFTLTIRQSEHQTIT

-860 QTYTSSVKLDYGTKW
+860 QTYTSSVKLGYGTKW
-875 KANIVPDI
+875 KANIVPDA
-883 GYNSGTLNKT
+883 GYNAGTLNKT
-893 SGMILSDDEVY
+893 SGIILSDDEVY
-904 ASAADV
+904 AGSANG
-910 ISYTINVVQLTN
+910 ILYTINVVQLTN
-922 KDAALRVLID
+922 KDAALYVLID
-932 NNEYQTSSWGHGK
+932 NSKHQTSKWGYGRK
-945 TYKVKFKLFYTDD
+945 YRVRFELTPDNY
-958 NGYNG
+958 NGYTG
-963 IDSIDMYING
+963 IDTIDMYINS

-979 ITNNAFE
+979 INNSDTSTGYF
-986 SAGCYYATSN
+986 YATSDN
-996 STYTLTEDVTVKVA
+996 TYALTENVTVKVA
-1010 NVVASWV
+1010 NVVASWGL
-1017 FCSNPS
+1017 NLG
-1023 SKGESGTDN
+1023 KGYGSGTEE

>member
-44 DISIYASESMNGLL
+44 DISIYASESTENTL
-58 YILIDQ
+58 YILLDQ
-64 YDHQHIKVI
+64 YDHQHIRVI
-73 INNETVYENARVI
+73 INRETVYENARVI
-86 KCKIGDRFY
+86 KCKIDDRFD
-95 AEVVADTGY
+95 AEIVTDTGY
-104 TIKGTLNSTSGIMYK
+104 TSKGTLNFGSGKMYK
-119 SRHLSVDKDAEPKMC
+119 NRYLSIDKDAEPKMC

-145 LTFYSIYTIQKSGNK
+145 LTFYSMYTIQKSGNK
-160 SKSFYVTYDTE
+160 SKSFYVAYDTD

-181 YNKGRSNH
+181 YNKGSSNH

-198 VSNTLVNKSDF
+198 VSNTLVNRSDL

-229 MNNETVRVIANGTT
+229 MNNETVSVIANGTT

-293 DTEIKITPAH
+293 DTEIRITPAH

-391 TITIRQS
+391 TITIQQS

-405 YYNGIIYTNSFKVE
+405 YHNGIIYTNSFKVE

-443 AINNISQDYTISAT
+443 AINNISHDYTISAT

-538 SATSATALTYILSIN
+538 SATNATALTYILNID

-571 SVSLPY
+571 NVSLPY
-577 STKWTATITPDTGY
+577 GTKWTATITADTGY

-611 TAATIK
+611 TAAIIK

-706 CTYPDD
+706 CTYD
-712 INHAITWTTGT
+712 INHTITWTTGT

-821 TSGTM
+821 TSGTL

-840 QFTLTITQSPHQTIT
+840 QFTLTINQSEHQTIT

-875 KANIVPDI
+875 KANIVPDT

-932 NNEYQTSSWGHGK
+932 NNEYQTSSWGYGRK
-945 TYKVKFKLFYTDD
+945 YRVRFKYTYGSADT
-958 NGYNG
+958 G
-963 IDSIDMYING
+963 IETIDMYIND

-979 ITNNAFE
+979 INNSDKTVKYF
-986 SAGCYYATSN
+986 YATSDN
-996 STYTLTEDVTVKVA
+996 TYTLTENVTVKVT
-1010 NVVASWV
+1010 NVTVSWYD
-1017 FCSNPS
+1017 SYITKS
-1023 SKGESGTDN
+1023 ESGTEN